1 MRKQTGRIVIVVIG
15 LSVLL
20 AVAPVNKA
28 HAGTTI
34 FGWDVGATYFNLK
47 QAIMEKVFGTS
58 LPQIPVTTNP
68 IQEDKNEIEDDM
80 NQEIE
85 GSSVNPKNPDSFVRL
100 TFTQNQV
107 NDLINSELIG
117 RNLGNGLVV
126 KSGKLEFLDD
136 SKIGLIATIST
147 ANEGA
152 KNIEAFAMLT
162 VVENGTRLKVDSL
175 DIEGM
180 GIMAKVVKP
189 MLIKYFEGQ
198 QEALIKRYAPADFS
212 FAEVKSGLVDVYL
225 SR

>member
-1 MRKQTGRIVIVVIG
+1 MTT

-20 AVAPVNKA
+20 VVAPVNKA

-47 QAIMEKVFGTS
+47 QAIMEKVFDIS
-58 LPQIPVTTNP
+58 LPQISVTTGST
-68 IQEDKNEIEDDM
+68 QENSNGSEDTVGREIGDSD
-80 NQEIE
+80 
-85 GSSVNPKNPDSFVRL
+85 VNSKDADSFVRL

-136 SKIGLIATIST
+136 SKIGLTATIST
-147 ANEGA
+147 NNESA
-152 KNIEAFAMLT
+152 KTIESFAMLT

-189 MLIKYFEGQ
+189 ILIKYFEGQ
-198 QEALIKRYAPADFS
+198 QEALIRRYAPAG
-212 FAEVKSGLVDVYL
+212 FAFVEVKSGLVDVYL